1 MNAPSTHRQIIRAKT
16 QSQDAAWQIV
26 RDDMDLSNPASE
38 TLFALSNG
46 FFGMRGGLNEFKTQT
61 NNIFIAQIYDNSPI
75 DYHERFPGFARKTD
89 TRIPIADP
97 RKIKLEVQINED
109 WLDASNGDLKHIER
123 TLDMRNAKYDRQTI
137 WTIGNDEIHLF
148 ANHIAPFDYP
158 KSFAFEIN
166 IQSKNT
172 SPIRLTSYIEDALF
186 AAQKSDDPRLGI
198 GAKPLKT
205 IIKGHDEIGQY
216 IVQETNESAQR
227 IAIYATHS
235 TNGYFLK
242 NGDYIIQSSNNI
254 VGFEKYIGFEIGDLN
269 TEIEVLIA
277 NAKSNALAL
286 KKLGFKKICEKQSQT
301 LGKIW
306 NQCEAFI
313 KPKSKSIELETALK
327 FNQFQII
334 QAAGLGAK
342 TSIAAKGL
350 SGEGYEGHVFW
361 DTEIFVFPTLL
372 FTHPKAA
379 KDLLLYRFNHLDGA
393 RKHAIEMNHK
403 NGALYPWRTI
413 GGDECSGY
421 FLAGSAQYHINAD
434 IAYAIGLY
442 WDATQDWEFM
452 VKYGAQ
458 ILFETARI
466 WPQIGFFNPRRNG
479 AFCIHAVTGPDEY
492 TALVNDNFYTNS
504 IAKAHLL
511 RSVEIYEKFKK
522 DNPFLLVKL
531 CNEISLSDNEI
542 EVWRKAADKMLLL
555 YDEALGI
562 NAQDE
567 NFLNRA
573 HFDFEDA
580 KGKNPLLLN
589 YHPLTLYRYQ
599 ICKQADVVLADIL
612 CPKGNLEIATRNFD
626 YYEAI
631 TSHDSTLSYAS
642 YATQAARLGKTQKAL
657 EYFEENLLI
666 DLKNLH
672 GNTDHGG
679 HMAAMAGSWQALVY
693 GFGGM
698 EIKNGALSF
707 APSIPDE
714 WDEWGAMVH
723 FRGAILKMDINQQIA
738 AFKNFGE
745 DIEIIILGKKY
756 FIGNGGKKEISIN
769 KNSEIKA
776 IIFDLDGVI
785 TDTAKAHFIAW
796 GKIAKEL
803 NIAFNE
809 QDNEKLKGVDRE
821 QSLEL
826 LLKLGGIELSSER
839 KRQICEIKNQYYLEE
854 ISHFNENDI
863 LDGAKSALEFCKK
876 NGYKTALASAS
887 KNAALL
893 LSKLNIANYFD
904 FVADAGKSK
913 RSKPYPDIFLACLDG
928 LGLQPQNAIGVED
941 SQAGL
946 DAIKSANMRA
956 ISVGEIENLMGADCH
971 INNMTEF
978 KKSLCDWGIPP
989 QG

>member
-1 MNAPSTHRQIIRAKT
+1 LDALNTLSPNAYLANPHEGS
-16 QSQDAAWQIV
+16 AWQIV
-26 RDDMDLSNPASE
+26 RDENDISNPASE

-46 FFGMRGGLNEFKTQT
+46 FLGMRGGLNEYKTPT

-97 RKIKLEVQINED
+97 RKVKLEAKVN
-109 WLDASNGDLKHIER
+109 SNWIDVSTQKLNKNCR
-123 TLDMRNAKYDRQTI
+123 TLDMKSAQYRRETI
-137 WTIGNDEIHLF
+137 WGIGDDEIKIC
-148 ANHIAPFDYP
+148 ANHVAPFDYP
-158 KSFAFEIN
+158 KSLAFELNIN
-166 IQSKNT
+166 SNNDT
-172 SPIRLTSYIEDALF
+172 PIRAKLYIDDELF

-205 IIKGHDEIGQY
+205 IVKSHDNHGQY
-216 IVQETNESAQR
+216 IIQETNESAQK

-235 TNGYFLK
+235 IAGEFLD
-242 NGDYIIQSSNNI
+242 NGDFIIESEKNCLSF
-254 VGFEKYIGFEIGDLN
+254 VKYIGFEIASSDAN
-269 TEIEVLIA
+269 TETLIA
-277 NAKSNALAL
+277 TAKANALEL
-286 KKLGFKKICEKQSQT
+286 KKRGFEEIIQKQT
-301 LGKIW
+301 ETIGKIW
-306 NQCEAFI
+306 EQGGAYI
-313 KPKSKSIELETALK
+313 KSNDGELDCALK

-342 TSIAAKGL
+342 NSIAAKGL
-350 SGEGYEGHVFW
+350 SGEGYEGHIFW

-403 NGALYPWRTI
+403 NGALFPWRTI

-452 VKYGAQ
+452 VQYGAQ

-479 AFCIHAVTGPDEY
+479 EFCIHAVTGPDEY

-504 IAKAHLL
+504 MAKAHLL
-511 RSVEIYEKFKK
+511 RAVEIYEKFKK
-522 DNPFLLVKL
+522 NNPFLLARL
-531 CNEISLSDNEI
+531 CHQISLKED
-542 EVWRKAADKMLLL
+542 EVNIWRDAAEKMLLI
-555 YDEALGI
+555 YDENLGI

-573 HFDFEDA
+573 HFDFEEA
-580 KGKNPLLLN
+580 KDKHPLLLN

-612 CPKGNLEIATRNFD
+612 CPQKNIEIATRNFD

-642 YATQAARLGKTQKAL
+642 YATQAARLGKNQKAL
-657 EYFEENLLI
+657 EYFKENLLI

-698 EIKNGALSF
+698 EIINGALSF
-707 APSIPDE
+707 APSIPND
-714 WDEWGAMVH
+714 WDEWGAIIH
-723 FRGAILKMDINQQIA
+723 YRGAILEININH
-738 AFKNFGE
+738 KNTKFSNSGANV
-745 DIEIIILGKKY
+745 EIIVFGKKY
-756 FIGNGGKKEISIN
+756 LIKTNETHEIALGNKAD
-769 KNSEIKA
+769 IKA

-803 NIAFNE
+803 NIVFSE

-826 LLKLGGIELSSER
+826 LLKLGEIELSSEK
-839 KRQICEIKNQYYLEE
+839 KRQLCEIKNQYYLEE
-854 ISHFNENDI
+854 ISSYNENDI
-863 LDGAKSALEFCKK
+863 LDGAKSALDFCKK
-876 NGYKTALASAS
+876 SGYKIALASAS
-887 KNAALL
+887 KNAAFL
-893 LSKLNIANYFD
+893 LSKLNITNYFD
-904 FVADAGKSK
+904 FVADAAKSK

-928 LGLQPQNAIGVED
+928 LGIHPQNAIGVED

-946 DAIKSANMRA
+946 EAIKSANMRSLS
-956 ISVGEIENLMGADCH
+956 IGKIENLKGADCH

>member
-1 MNAPSTHRQIIRAKT
+1 MNVLNTLGPIEISEIQPKG
-16 QSQDAAWQIV
+16 SAWQIV
-26 RDDMDLSNPASE
+26 RDNNDISNPANE

-46 FFGMRGGLNEFKTQT
+46 FLGMRGGLNEFKSAT
-61 NNIFIAQIYDNSPI
+61 NNMFIAQIYDNSPI

-89 TRIPIADP
+89 TRIPIADS
-97 RKIKLEVQINED
+97 RKIKIEAQINGD
-109 WLDASNGDLKHIER
+109 WLDIATQKLANNNQ
-123 TLDMRNAKYDRQTI
+123 TLDMQVAQYRRETTWQVGK
-137 WTIGNDEIHLF
+137 DEVF
-148 ANHIAPFDYP
+148 VYANHIAPFDFP
-158 KSFAFEIN
+158 KSLAFEIN
-166 IQSKNT
+166 ITSKNPT
-172 SPIRLTSYIEDALF
+172 LLRATSYIDDELF

-205 IIKGHDEIGQY
+205 IIKSHDKDGQY
-216 IVQETNESAQR
+216 IVQETNESGQK
-227 IAIYATHS
+227 IAIYAIHS
-235 TNGYFLK
+235 IAGEFLE
-242 NGDYIIQSSNNI
+242 NGDLIIKSKNNSI
-254 VGFEKYIGFEIGDLN
+254 DFVKFVGFAIANSDENYEN
-269 TEIEVLIA
+269 LIA
-277 NAKSNALAL
+277 KAKANALEL
-286 KKLGFKKICEKQSQT
+286 KQNGFKQVLQKQSET
-301 LGKIW
+301 IGKIW
-306 NQCEAFI
+306 EQGGAYI
-313 KPKSKSIELETALK
+313 KSSNSELEEALK

-342 TSIAAKGL
+342 NSIAAKGL
-350 SGEGYEGHVFW
+350 SGEGYEGHIFW

-372 FTHPKAA
+372 FTHPKSA

-452 VKYGAQ
+452 VQYGAQ
-458 ILFETARI
+458 MLFETARI
-466 WPQIGFFNPRRNG
+466 WPQIGFFNSRIDG

-504 IAKAHLL
+504 MAKAHLL
-511 RSVEIYEKFKK
+511 RAVEIYKK
-522 DNPFLLVKL
+522 LKSQNPNELDVLF
-531 CNEISLSDNEI
+531 NEISLSDEEVEI
-542 EVWRKAADKMLLL
+542 WQNAANKMALL

-567 NFLNRA
+567 NFLNRD

-580 KGKNPLLLN
+580 KDKHPLLLN

-612 CPKGNLEIATRNFD
+612 CPQNNIEIATRNFD

-642 YATQAARLGKTQKAL
+642 YATQAARLGKTEKAL
-657 EYFEENLLI
+657 EYFKENLLI

-698 EIKNGALSF
+698 QITNGALGF
-707 APSIPDE
+707 APSIPND
-714 WDEWGAMVH
+714 WNEWGAIVH
-723 FRGAILKMDINQQIA
+723 YQGAILEININQEIA
-738 AFKNFGE
+738 KFTNTGTN
-745 DIEIIILGKKY
+745 IEISVFGKKY
-756 FIGNGGKKEISIN
+756 FIKTNETQEIAIGKN
-769 KNSEIKA
+769 AQIKA
-776 IIFDLDGVI
+776 ILFDLDGVI
-785 TDTAKAHFIAW
+785 TDTAKAHFVAW
-796 GKIAKEL
+796 GKIATEL
-803 NIAFNE
+803 NIQFTEA
-809 QDNEKLKGVDRE
+809 DNEKLKGVDRE

-826 LLKLGGIELSSER
+826 LLKIGGIELSKEK
-839 KRQICEIKNQYYLEE
+839 KRQLCEIKNQYYLQE
-854 ISHFNENDI
+854 ISSYNESDI

-876 NGYKTALASAS
+876 AGIKTALASAS

-893 LSKLNIANYFD
+893 LEKLNIANYFD
-904 FVADAGKSK
+904 FVADAAKSK
-913 RSKPYPDIFLACLDG
+913 RSKPYPDIFMACLDG
-928 LGLQPQNAIGVED
+928 LGIHPQNAIGVED
-941 SQAGL
+941 SQSGL
-946 DAIKSANMRA
+946 EAIKSANMRA
-956 ISVGEIENLMGADCH
+956 ISVGKIENLKGADCH
-971 INNMTEF
+971 IYNMSEF
-978 KKSLCDWGIPP
+978 EKSLCSLGIPP